1 MKNEKKKWVPPIV
14 PGLMYPMNAIGIFG
28 KDPLGT
34 GPLGIDPMGSYTGVT
49 EEPMEEPVQDADD
62 L

>member
-1 MKNEKKKWVPPIV
+1 MKKDKDNQWPWILP
-14 PGLMYPMNAIGIFG
+14 NAIDPFNGIG
-28 KDPLGT
+28 AGPLGT
-34 GPLGIDPMGSYTGVT
+34 GPLGVDPMGSYTGVT